1 MRSTVVVL
9 FLASSLAAC
18 GSSSS
23 GATPSNGSS
32 SSGSE
37 SSASAAASDIVDTAV
52 AAGSFST
59 LVAAVQ
65 AAGLEETLR
74 GAGPFTVF
82 APTDAAFA
90 ALPAGTVE
98 SLLLPENR
106 ERLRAILT
114 YHVVAGRVMAADA
127 SGLSSAPT
135 VNGAAAPIAPVDG
148 GLTIGGARI
157 VSTDIACANGVIHV
171 IDAVMLPPEG

>member
-1 MRSTVVVL
+1 MRVL
-9 FLASSLAAC
+9 VTTSLLLTLALGGC
-18 GSSSS
+18 GSSNESTT
-23 GATPSNGSS
+23 APAAETSS

-37 SSASAAASDIVDTAV
+37 AARSDIVDTAV
-52 AAGSFST
+52 AAGSFTT

-90 ALPAGTVE
+90 ALPAGTVD

-106 ERLRAILT
+106 EQLRSILT
-114 YHVVAGRVMAADA
+114 YHVVSGRVMASEAA
-127 SGLSSAPT
+127 AMSAAPTVQGSSAPI
-135 VNGAAAPIAPVDG
+135 VAVEG

-157 VSTDIACANGVIHV
+157 VTTDIACSNGVIHV
-171 IDAVMLPPEG
+171 IDAVMMPPAN

>member
-1 MRSTVVVL
+1 MRA
-9 FLASSLAAC
+9 LATTSLLLTLALGGC
-18 GSSSS
+18 GSSSES
-23 GATPSNGSS
+23 SARPAETTS

-37 SSASAAASDIVDTAV
+37 AASVDIVDTAV
-52 AAGSFST
+52 SAGGFTT

-90 ALPAGTVE
+90 ALPAGTLD

-106 ERLRAILT
+106 ERLRSILT
-114 YHVVAGRVMAADA
+114 YHVVSGRVTASEAAA
-127 SGLSSAPT
+127 MTSAPT
-135 VNGAAAPIAPVDG
+135 VQGASAPIAPVQG

-157 VSTDIACANGVIHV
+157 VATDIACSNGIIHV
-171 IDAVMLPPEG
+171 IDAVMMPPAN

>member
-1 MRSTVVVL
+1 MRALVTTSLLLT
-9 FLASSLAAC
+9 LALGGC
-18 GSSSS
+18 GSSSES
-23 GATPSNGSS
+23 STAPAASS

-37 SSASAAASDIVDTAV
+37 AASADIVDTAV
-52 AAGSFST
+52 GAGSFTT

-90 ALPAGTVE
+90 ALPAGTLD

-106 ERLRAILT
+106 EQLRSILT
-114 YHVVAGRVMAADA
+114 YHVVSGRVMASEAA
-127 SGLSSAPT
+127 AMSSAPT
-135 VNGAAAPIAPVDG
+135 VQGASAPIAPVEG

-157 VSTDIACANGVIHV
+157 VTTDIACSNGVIHV
-171 IDAVMLPPEG
+171 IDAVMMPPAN

>member
-1 MRSTVVVL
+1 MRALTLTSLLVALAVVG
-9 FLASSLAAC
+9 C

-23 GATPSNGSS
+23 GSTTASTETS

-37 SSASAAASDIVDTAV
+37 TASADIVDTAV
-52 AAGSFST
+52 GAGSFTT

-74 GAGPFTVF
+74 GTGPFTVF

-106 ERLRAILT
+106 DQLRSILT
-114 YHVVAGRVMAADA
+114 YHVVSGRVMASDA
-127 SGLSSAPT
+127 AGLTAAPTVQGSSAP
-135 VNGAAAPIAPVDG
+135 IAHVEG

-157 VSTDIACANGVIHV
+157 VTTDIACSNGVIHV
-171 IDAVMLPPEG
+171 IDAVMMPPPG